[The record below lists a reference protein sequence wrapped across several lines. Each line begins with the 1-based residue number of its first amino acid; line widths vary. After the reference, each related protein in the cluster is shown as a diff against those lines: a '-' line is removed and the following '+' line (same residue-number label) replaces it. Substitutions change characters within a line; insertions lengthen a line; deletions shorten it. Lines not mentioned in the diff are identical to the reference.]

1 LSARRVHFD
10 VSPELAAGMFTNGPR
25 AYIVEN
31 GLPEGATLQNARIV
45 YDGDAMFLRLV
56 FEHESFPET
65 EQGLGEPLE
74 VRIALADLEVEE
86 KP

>member
-1 LSARRVHFD
+1 MSARRVHFD
-10 VSPELAAGMFTNGPR
+10 VSPELAAGMFTNGAR
-25 AYIVEN
+25 GYVVEN

-45 YDGDAMFLRLV
+45 YDGDRMFLRLV
-56 FEHESFPET
+56 FEHETFPET

-74 VRIALADLEVEE
+74 VRIALAELDMEE